1 LASRAYGTWYG
12 SQKGVLPYRNIIERA
27 FNFEKT
33 ANEGPAHD
41 FISYLHRCGSKTALE
56 VGFEES
62 FQICYGKRKE
72 KDC

>member
-33 ANEGPAHD
+33 ANEGSAHD
-41 FISYLHRCGSKTALE
+41 FISYFHRFGSKTALE
-56 VGFEES
+56 VGLEES
-62 FQICYGKRKE
+62 FQICYEIRKE